1 MGYPGSGRIIKYD
14 IPKGPTRSIVVNAA
28 VGNNAALAK
37 AVLKDT
43 KLKELLLVEVINE
56 IKREIRLYSKD
67 SECLL
72 KQKTPEDIRKF
83 CNESFYKQLFE
94 KCPKLAILIG
104 SVSKPGNLKGKLPP
118 LGDETNSRFRN
129 AVCMA
134 TAICLHQYNQLVE
147 FCPLQ
152 D

>member
-1 MGYPGSGRIIKYD
+1 MFPKIPPEASCECCCWKQCCFCKSCVTRHETQGII
-14 IPKGPTRSIVVNAA
+14 
-28 VGNNAALAK
+28 
-37 AVLKDT
+37 
-43 KLKELLLVEVINE
+43 LLVEVINE
-56 IKREIRLYSKD
+56 IKREIRLYAKD

-94 KCPKLAILIG
+94 KYPKLAILIG
-104 SVSKPGNLKGKLPP
+104 LVSKPGNLKGKLPP
-118 LGDETNSRFRN
+118 LGDETNNHFRN

-134 TAICLHQYNQLVE
+134 TAICLHQYNQQINE

-152 D
+152 DQISLLLLNGGA